1 MGIIQ
6 RQSIKNSIIGLMG
19 VVLGGISVLFIY
31 PLDDEI
37 YGLAQFI
44 YSTAFLLIPF
54 STFGILSLVVKFYP
68 KFKNPK
74 KKDHGFLTLLSLSLI
89 GAFAIFFLLLYF
101 LKDTFYSILAS
112 IGLNEQLIE
121 SHESI
126 IFIITVLLAFIM
138 LFQNH
143 AQNYK
148 RIVIPQIING
158 FLFKI
163 ALPVFVL
170 LYFFEYLN
178 LQEFTYSLV
187 GFFAFVLLAMIFY
200 TWQQK
205 QLIFSWD
212 KSFLKKG
219 LKRSMREYAFFG
231 GLNSLGTIMAFRIDS
246 IMVATML
253 SLSANGVYNKV
264 LFIAA
269 IIDIPT
275 RAISQISAPI
285 ISEHCENGNLQE
297 IDKIYKQSS
306 LNLFIAG
313 VLIFL
318 MIWFSI
324 EDIFGIAVNP
334 DSFENGK
341 WIFLFLAV
349 GKLFDMLLS
358 VNTQIVIY
366 SKLFK
371 YNILFVI
378 ILGISNL
385 FFNYYLIGEFS
396 VVGAAIATCISLFL
410 YNLIKFEFIWK
421 KLGIQPLT
429 MPTFKILLT
438 GTIIFVG
445 MYFFPDLGNGFLNM
459 IVKSMI
465 IFGVYSFVVWKLKVS
480 EEINDL
486 IRKGL
491 KFIRKS

>member
-1 MGIIQ
+1 
-6 RQSIKNSIIGLMG
+6 MG

-44 YSTAFLLIPF
+44 YSTAFFLIPF

-74 KKDHGFLTLLSLSLI
+74 KKDHGFLSLLSLSLL
-89 GAFAIFFLLLYF
+89 GAIAVFFLVLYF
-101 LKDTFYSILAS
+101 LKDSFYSTLAS

-121 SHESI
+121 SHETT
-126 IFIITVLLAFIM
+126 IFIITILLAFIM

-148 RIVIPQIING
+148 RIVVPQIING

-163 ALPVFVL
+163 ALPIFVL
-170 LYFFEYLN
+170 LYFFKYLN
-178 LQEFTYSLV
+178 LEEFTYCLI
-187 GFFAFVLLAMIFY
+187 GFFALVLLAMILY

-205 QLIFSWD
+205 QLTYSWD
-212 KSFLKKG
+212 KAFLKKG
-219 LKRSMREYAFFG
+219 LKKSMREYAFFG

-275 RAISQISAPI
+275 RAIAQISAPI
-285 ISEHCENGNLQE
+285 ISEHCEKGNLEE

-306 LNLFIAG
+306 LNLFVAG

-318 MIWFSI
+318 LIWFSI
-324 EDIFGIAVNP
+324 EDVFGIAVNP
-334 DSFENGK
+334 DSFESGK
-341 WIFLFLAV
+341 WIFLFLAI

-358 VNTQIVIY
+358 VNTQIIIY

-371 YNILFVI
+371 FNILFVF

-410 YNLIKFEFIWK
+410 YNLIKFVFIWK
-421 KLGIQPLT
+421 KLRIQPLT
-429 MPTFKILLT
+429 KPTFKILLT
-438 GTIIFVG
+438 GTFIFIG
-445 MYFFPDLGNGFLNM
+445 MYFFPDLGNGFMN
-459 IVKSMI
+459 IAVKSII
-465 IFGVYSFVVWKLKVS
+465 IFSIYSLVVWKLNIS
-480 EEINDL
+480 EEINNL

-491 KFIRKS
+491 KIIRRS